1 LKVKALALSLLI
13 VLIALLEIPTAMA
26 SPDIYLKDSP
36 ASGVTVNPGKLMDF
50 EAPTQAD
57 PAYLTTS
64 NGIEYYWYSP
74 PYVGTIPGPKGHAFH
89 LYYTADA
96 ATSITVTVYIAVQP
110 DGSGTAALIS
120 SKTYPLES
128 ASTVTHVVIPDVIV
142 IPETKLNGERI
153 KLSLSTEEPITVYY
167 DSTATPSVLNFIPAP
182 SPPPPAELLWM
193 DPTATYDIA
202 LSKDGQYVA
211 AVGPGP
217 LSGELAF
224 YDRSSADPKTP
235 MWTWM
240 YEGQGSLL
248 SVAISY
254 DGSCVAA
261 GCADGYVF
269 FWNDAKSRTPGDT
282 DPTWTSDD
290 LGGPIDRRCLDI
302 SNDGNY
308 LVAGGTGDTIFYW
321 KDAKAE
327 GRDGKT
333 TWTYG
338 LSYYVDAVDLSSDGN
353 YIAAGV
359 EDNVAYWKDAKSLS
373 GDGGVGHDPLA
384 NVPDWTST
392 WPSDIIRDIAIS
404 DDGNYVAAAG
414 WFGVSPVYYWAN
426 AKILNGNPQTTWE
439 SAAGIPFSSIDMSS
453 NGDKVIAGATG
464 GPNPED
470 IGVYFWDGART
481 RSGTQGWSWHYTTA
495 SPVHDVAINAA
506 GDYMAAANDVFEPR
520 VYFFDST
527 GDRKWTYDL
536 EEPVEPHDLSISS
549 DGATLAIGTNG
560 YDSRYLVSTGF
571 RTPPAR
577 PVGGLLV
584 PADKLALLSPWITL
598 ALAAVALTVF
608 AAKRRRR

>member
-153 KLSLSTEEPITVYY
+153 KLSLSTEDPITVYY

-235 MWTWM
+235 MWTWTTG
-240 YEGQGSLL
+240 ESLY
-248 SVAISY
+248 SVAIS
-254 DGSCVAA
+254 
-261 GCADGYVF
+261 ADGDCIAVGSDLYVH
-269 FWNDAKSRTPGDT
+269 FWKGARSLTAPYN
-282 DPTWTSDD
+282 PTWTSVS
-290 LGGPIDRRCLDI
+290 LGSIDRRCLDI
-302 SNDGNY
+302 SDDGNY
-308 LVAGGTGDTIFYW
+308 VVACGTGDRIFYW

-327 GRDGKT
+327 GRDGST
-333 TWTYG
+333 TWKY
-338 LSYYVDAVDLSSDGN
+338 LFIYYVDAVDLSSDGN

-359 EDNVAYWKDAKSLS
+359 QDNVAYWKDAKSLS
-373 GDGGVGHDPLA
+373 GNGPPA
-384 NVPDWTST
+384 NMPDWMST
-392 WPSDIIRDIAIS
+392 WPSDVIRDIAIS

-426 AKILNGNPQTTWE
+426 AKSLSDDPTTTWE

-506 GDYMAAANDVFEPR
+506 GDYMAAANDVFAPR

-536 EEPVEPHDLSISS
+536 GGAVEPHDLSISS

-571 RTPPAR
+571 RTPSAR